1 MIKLS
6 YWARDHRSMARI
18 LLIGCFLLLYATGF
32 FAGAQLRAL
41 SIQFGIYFLISV
53 IVAYACFY
61 FYYPYTK
68 ARETLGKNRY
78 YQRIRKARMGITAC
92 LFALILFAGNRP
104 EKVQPFSLVISEA
117 KAILPA
123 KDSPS
128 VKYWTASEFRAQMK
142 DANGKKLKFKER
154 KKLLRKQ
161 LINIQHSSESNG
173 SKAIL
178 IALSVII
185 AIGAFFGVLALSC
198 SLACNDMGGL
208 AALVLIGGTTLVVF
222 GLIKVIK
229 RISQGPPEKQPTDN

>member
-1 MIKLS
+1 M
-6 YWARDHRSMARI
+6 
-18 LLIGCFLLLYATGF
+18 GF
-32 FAGAQLRAL
+32 VLGTELRAL
-41 SIQFGIYFLISV
+41 QVQLGNYFYLSLMLV
-53 IVAYACFY
+53 YAFFY
-61 FYYPYTK
+61 FYYPSLK
-68 ARETLGKNRY
+68 QKVKLGKSY
-78 YQRIRKARMGITAC
+78 YYKKTILARAGLTTCIF
-92 LFALILFAGNRP
+92 LLIIYAGNRP
-104 EKVQPFSLVISEA
+104 EKLQPFSLITSEA
-117 KAILPA
+117 HAILPA

-173 SKAIL
+173 SKALL

-185 AIGAFFGVLALSC
+185 AIGAFFGILALSC

-208 AALVLIGGTTLVVF
+208 AALVLIGGTSLIVF

-229 RISQGPPEKQPTDN
+229 RISHGPPEKQPTDN

>member
-18 LLIGCFLLLYATGF
+18 LLIGCFLLLYATGL

-41 SIQFGIYFLISV
+41 SIQFGIYFLIAV

-78 YQRIRKARMGITAC
+78 YQRIRTARIGLTVC

-142 DANGKKLKFKER
+142 DANGKKLKLKER
-154 KKLLRKQ
+154 KNLLKKQ
-161 LINIQHSSESNG
+161 LTAIQESSESNG
-173 SKAIL
+173 SKALL
-178 IALSVII
+178 IALSVIV
-185 AIGAFFGVLALSC
+185 ALGAGFGILALSC
-198 SLACNDMGGL
+198 SLSCGGQGGL
-208 AALVLIGGTTLVVF
+208 AAVVLIGGTTLIVF
-222 GLIKVIK
+222 GLIKIIRHITRPK
-229 RISQGPPEKQPTDN
+229 PEPN